1 MWFDGSLAS
10 LGTGITYLLQVI
22 CCYLATRSICA
33 LVQNAR
39 VRVRLWGCFLFL
51 SVAAWVLLC
60 SSKRANSVIHDSLPF
75 FPPLSHGS
83 LHVALPVADAL
94 ASSATKFAS

>member
-1 MWFDGSLAS
+1 MWFNGSLAS
-10 LGTGITYLLQVI
+10 LGGGITYLLQVI

-51 SVAAWVLLC
+51 TVAAWVLLLR
-60 SSKRANSVIHDSLPF
+60 STRSK
-75 FPPLSHGS
+75 
-83 LHVALPVADAL
+83 
-94 ASSATKFAS
+94 